1 MVLAVL
7 SLISRTHLQL
17 GWDGGTVAWQVSM
30 VGLVMSAIT
39 ATLWVTTNTQLR
51 QFTVEKMKCL
61 ICQV

>member
-7 SLISRTHLQL
+7 ALIIRTHLKL
-17 GWDGGTVAWQVSM
+17 GWHGGTLAWQVSM

-39 ATLWVTTNTQLR
+39 ATLWVTTNPQLR